1 MNKEF
6 GDLVQQYEQALKDAE
21 VQKQETLLSG
31 MRQNIKERTNGVDRY
46 SIDGESISI
55 MNAAFEDLLKI
66 NGDITR
72 KTTSDAMTEYGDSI
86 RKTNLKENKYGPDN
100 PYPLKD

>member
-66 NGDITR
+66 N
-72 KTTSDAMTEYGDSI
+72 
-86 RKTNLKENKYGPDN
+86 
-100 PYPLKD
+100 